1 MMDVRLTDAW
11 NGKDVPLKVGQTF
24 TIALSENPA
33 TGYRWIFAQK
43 GGPICSLIS
52 DSFERR
58 AHLLGSPGVHEWRLR
73 ADAPGTA
80 TIEMRLARE
89 WEPNSAT
96 RSLLLHLHVTSHESQ

>member
-1 MMDVRLTDAW
+1 MTDVRVTDEW
-11 NGKDVPLKVGQTF
+11 NGKEVPLKVGQNF
-24 TIALSENPA
+24 TITLSENPT

-43 GGPICSLIS
+43 GGPICSLLG

-58 AHLLGSPGVHEWRLR
+58 THLLGSPGVHEWHFR

-89 WEPNSAT
+89 WDPTSAT
-96 RSLLLHLHVTSHESQ
+96 RSLLLHLHVT